1 MERQLCLQAADETRV
16 LVLLLR
22 SSSSSSSPNLVTIFA
37 SAAEFRSTKYIYEE
51 NNYNADQV
59 SLHPM
64 ASSATSEA
72 AAEALIGLWSVGE
85 LRLEFQ
91 TVHRVYNKIL
101 PSFLVKSQLRVT
113 LNCFPVNQNKLSTS
127 TILVNPSYL
136 FVFNFSQFSVK
147 N

>member
-1 MERQLCLQAADETRV
+1 MSPF
-16 LVLLLR
+16 LLR
-22 SSSSSSSPNLVTIFA
+22 PPKFGPQN
-37 SAAEFRSTKYIYEE
+37 IYEG

-72 AAEALIGLWSVGE
+72 AGEALIGLWSVGE

-113 LNCFPVNQNKLSTS
+113 LNCFPVNQNKLSS
-127 TILVNPSYL
+127 PMILVNPTYL
-136 FVFNFSQFSVK
+136 FVFNFSQLSVK